1 MQAVEGNRGPVYR
14 ACFRNRTGKD
24 AMTDEEVLAEFRAAD
39 ALLEGHFI
47 LSSGLRSPRYL
58 QCARVLMNP
67 ARAGRLA
74 MALAARI
81 PAETRDRLEAVV
93 SPAMGGVIV
102 GQEMGRA
109 LGIDAMF
116 VERPTG
122 TFELRRGFSLRP
134 GQKVL
139 MMEDVVTTGLSSR
152 EAIKAIEEAGGQV
165 IAAGAL
171 VDRSNG
177 SVDLGVP
184 FIPLIRLEVPTYEA
198 DQLPPDLAAIP
209 AIKPGSRAK

>member
-1 MQAVEGNRGPVYR
+1 
-14 ACFRNRTGKD
+14 
-24 AMTDEEVLAEFRAAD
+24 MTDEEVLAEFRAAD

-67 ARAGRLA
+67 ARAARLA
-74 MALAARI
+74 EALANRI
-81 PAETRDRLEAVV
+81 PAEIRGQLEAVV

-109 LGIDAMF
+109 LGLDAMF

-152 EAIKAIEEAGGQV
+152 EAIKAIEAAGGKV

-177 SVDLGVP
+177 QVDLGVP
-184 FIPLIRLEVPTYEA
+184 FFPLIRLEVPTYEA
-198 DQLPPDLAAIP
+198 DNLPPELAAIP
-209 AIKPGSRAK
+209 AIKPGSRAKP